1 MSNLPSPGR
10 PLGPVES
17 GTVPEAGNVIPGSFS
32 VPLVPSS
39 SSSSSSS
46 GGLIQTLGISGGAAP
61 VPLTSSFA
69 AVATQSVTVAAGQKI
84 IVTAANTVE
93 DTATGGGTATVY
105 AAVDG
110 AQIGGQQG
118 INVPSAGQNSGPV
131 AAESGGLSAGAHT
144 VTIQAK
150 QLGGS
155 GSLSSLS
162 LSGVIQVVSV

>member
-39 SSSSSSS
+39 SSG
-46 GGLIQTLGISGGAAP
+46 GGLVQTLAISGGASP
-61 VPLTSSFA
+61 VPLSASFV

-84 IVTAANTVE
+84 IVTAADTVE
-93 DTATGGGTATVY
+93 DTTTGGGTATVY

-118 INVPSAGQNSGPV
+118 IYVPSAGQNCGPV

-155 GSLSSLS
+155 GSLSSLG